1 LLWLLLA
8 DLHVIFAAAAVA
20 ASRWFPSVLGATSES
35 FADALERFIAA
46 PTDHLIITQ
55 ETLDAAAEAAAAAA
69 TLQASSAAAAA
80 GQSPG
85 SKEAKKAAKKA
96 AKQQGQLL
104 QQLVSKQAIAAEAK
118 MAQMA
123 ADGKLLNEAENALC
137 SWYGPAAAWVYL
149 VNAAKT
155 CAVA

>member
-1 LLWLLLA
+1 MP
-8 DLHVIFAAAAVA
+8 AAAVA
-20 ASRWFPSVLGATSES
+20 FSVGVVGAFRWFPSVLGATSES

-55 ETLDAAAEAAAAAA
+55 ETLDAAAAAAAAAA

-80 GQSPG
+80 GHSPG

-96 AKQQGQLL
+96 AKQQGELV
-104 QQLVSKQAIAAEAK
+104 QQLVAKQTIAAEAK

-123 ADGKLLNEAENALC
+123 ADGE
-137 SWYGPAAAWVYL
+137 
-149 VNAAKT
+149 
-155 CAVA
+155 